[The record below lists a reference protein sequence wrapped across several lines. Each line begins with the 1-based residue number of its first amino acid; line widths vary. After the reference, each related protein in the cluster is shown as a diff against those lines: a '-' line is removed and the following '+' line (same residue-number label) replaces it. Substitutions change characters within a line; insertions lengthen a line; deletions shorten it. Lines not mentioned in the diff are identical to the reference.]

1 LQSHTDEIRSA
12 LSRDILPAIE
22 ETIADAKTLDDLI
35 TLARDHDR
43 MKELSFESL
52 QSGLP
57 SDAALARALVV
68 QLDGNMSWDDRP
80 RVDETIGLR
89 RLKVG
94 AAIGQ
99 VALGGALA
107 VANIGLGAFGLL
119 TSIVGLS
126 CGQVPLTVALVGSTY
141 TGFNGLLSGLDK
153 VADALKK

>member
-1 LQSHTDEIRSA
+1 
-12 LSRDILPAIE
+12 
-22 ETIADAKTLDDLI
+22 
-35 TLARDHDR
+35 
-43 MKELSFESL
+43 
-52 QSGLP
+52 
-57 SDAALARALVV
+57 
-68 QLDGNMSWDDRP
+68 MSWDDRP

-119 TSIVGLS
+119 TSIVGLT
-126 CGQVPLTVALVGSTY
+126 GNQVPLTVALVGSTY